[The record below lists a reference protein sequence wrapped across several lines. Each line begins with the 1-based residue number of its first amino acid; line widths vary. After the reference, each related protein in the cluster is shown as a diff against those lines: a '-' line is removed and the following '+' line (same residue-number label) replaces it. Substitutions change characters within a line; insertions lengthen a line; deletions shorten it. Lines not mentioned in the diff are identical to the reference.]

1 MKKLSVKT
9 ATIAVIICIVAA
21 VGLGIAA
28 PWLAELFCRFR
39 GLTQQVGRAVL
50 ISYYVCLA
58 PALVSLYC
66 LLKLLSNISRDE
78 MFDRKNPFYMSVV
91 SYCCLCVA
99 AASGVC
105 GFLYMPMFFI
115 CAAMLFLF
123 LIVRVVRMCF
133 VAATEIKEENDY
145 TV

>member
-1 MKKLSVKT
+1 MKKLSVRC
-9 ATIAVIICIVAA
+9 AAVAVIICIAAA

-28 PWLAELFCRFR
+28 PWLVELFCRYR
-39 GLTQQVGRAVL
+39 GLAQQVGRAVL
-50 ISYYVCLA
+50 ITYYVCLA
-58 PALVSLYC
+58 PALASLFC
-66 LLKLLSNISRDE
+66 LLRLLSNISRGE
-78 MFDRKNPFYMSVV
+78 MFDRKNPFYMSVT
-91 SYCCLCVA
+91 SYCCLSVA

-105 GFLYMPMFFI
+105 GFWYMPLFFI